1 MDLLSEALLIGLA
14 AWRVAALLSYEK
26 GPFDVFLKLRNVLGF
41 THGDDGSVTAWPDRF
56 LPNLFS
62 CVWCLGGYSAVAMW
76 GMWQIV
82 PEVVVIFAAWS
93 IIIAVER
100 WNNP

>member
-1 MDLLSEALLIGLA
+1 MDPLTEVIIIGFA
-14 AWRVAALLSYEK
+14 AWRVAALISYEK
-26 GPFDVFLKLRNVLGF
+26 GPFDVFLKLRIMLGF
-41 THGDDGSVTAWPDRF
+41 IHGNDDLPNAWPDRF
-56 LPNLFS
+56 LPNLVS

-82 PEVVVIFAAWS
+82 PQVVVIFAAWS

-100 WNNP
+100 WNNA